1 MTSLWLIPSSTPG
14 FPTAQLVDNLGKTVL
29 TWKDDDWFRARTR
42 RDNFI
47 LNEELTSLHF
57 RLHDFAL
64 RHGLMSE
71 EQEGKVWVCRALSDF
86 PVVTCERYINEGESN
101 S

>member
-1 MTSLWLIPSSTPG
+1 MTALRLIPSDTPG
-14 FPTAQLVDNLGKTVL
+14 TPTAHLVDSSGKTIL
-29 TWKDDDWFRARTR
+29 TFRDPEWFLARTR

-71 EQEGKVWVCRALSDF
+71 EQEGKVWVCRALLDF
-86 PVVTCERYINEGESN
+86 AIVTCERYINEGESN